1 MTTIGN
7 VTVERQP
14 LAPLTI
20 LDSGG
25 NLHTLSV
32 IVDTGFTG
40 ELALP
45 EIYIRQLG
53 LALEDYREVRPATGE
68 IIRIPSGEI
77 SVIWQGRQRRVQVLQ
92 LDSEP
97 LLGMEFL
104 WQHRITI
111 DAVANGAVTVTP
123 LST

>member
-7 VTVERQP
+7 VTAERQP
-14 LAPLTI
+14 LAPLTL

-25 NLHTLSV
+25 NRHTLSV

-68 IIRIPSGEI
+68 IIRIPSGEVP
-77 SVIWQGRQRRVQVLQ
+77 VIWQGRQHRVQVLQ

-104 WQHRITI
+104 WRHRIII
-111 DAVANGAVTVTP
+111 DAITNGAVTVTP

>member
-25 NLHTLSV
+25 NPHTLSV

-77 SVIWQGRQRRVQVLQ
+77 SVIWQGRRRSVQALQ

-104 WQHRITI
+104 WNHHIAINAIT
-111 DAVANGAVTVTP
+111 NGAVTITS